1 MLHVCFFFLLLFG
14 AFAAGVY
21 VREIFCLAGSF
32 FFFLSSL
39 LLCRIVSK
47 YYDGSL
53 VFSFFMF
60 LTVLHMPALQQRCHS
75 RLMRTSARRLP

>member
-32 FFFLSSL
+32 FFFFLLFSFVGLFPSTMMALLSSL
-39 LLCRIVSK
+39 SLCS
-47 YYDGSL
+47 
-53 VFSFFMF
+53 
-60 LTVLHMPALQQRCHS
+60 
-75 RLMRTSARRLP
+75 